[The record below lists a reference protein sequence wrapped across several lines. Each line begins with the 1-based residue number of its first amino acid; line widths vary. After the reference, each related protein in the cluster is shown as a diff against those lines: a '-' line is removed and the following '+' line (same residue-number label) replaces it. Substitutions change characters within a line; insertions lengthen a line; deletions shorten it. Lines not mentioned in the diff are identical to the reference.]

1 MTSGGNLSL
10 QGWNIIILFSIS
22 VLFLILLVRSHY
34 EARRLK
40 AEFKKIKHVAD
51 SAKRDYLDSIDQLR
65 QLEVKFERSSQSIE
79 SLHRHISSLV
89 DHSKGMVSQDL
100 EEHFNPLFE
109 LIQNQKTLIFKAM
122 TAASGEE
129 STTMV
134 ISDLINFV
142 EEISVKSKVIHDI
155 AFKTKVLSFNASVEA
170 ERAGVRGRGFS
181 IVAQEMKR
189 LAEISGKASEDI
201 ASLVERTR
209 RGTQVLS
216 SSSDSGG
223 GVSMQNTII
232 EASGTL
238 DQIQTKLNQ
247 CNQFFNEVVNQQ
259 GMAQNHLHEVTE
271 IVQQM
276 VVKSQNETQQVDK
289 GTHRHSGF
297 INTDTFH
304 TAS

>member
-1 MTSGGNLSL
+1 MTSGGNLGL

-22 VLFLILLVRSHY
+22 VLLLIFLVRSQY
-34 EARRLK
+34 EVRRLK
-40 AEFKKIKHVAD
+40 AEFKRIKHVAE
-51 SAKRDYLDSIDQLR
+51 SAKRDYLDSIDQLK
-65 QLEVKFERSSQSIE
+65 QVEVKFERSSQSIE
-79 SLHRHISSLV
+79 SLQQHISNLV
-89 DHSKGMVSQDL
+89 DHSKGFASGDL
-100 EEHFNPLFE
+100 EEQFNPLFE
-109 LIQNQKTLIFKAM
+109 LIQNQKTLIFKLM

-129 STTMV
+129 STALVVT
-134 ISDLINFV
+134 DLINFV

-209 RGTQVLS
+209 RGTQVLNAS
-216 SSSDSGG
+216 GDSGG
-223 GVSMQNTII
+223 GASIQSTII

-238 DQIQTKLNQ
+238 DQIQAKLTH
-247 CNQFFNEVVNQQ
+247 CNQVFNDIASQQ
-259 GMAQNHLHEVTE
+259 GVVQTHLHEVTE

-276 VVKSQNETQQVDK
+276 VKSQNETHRIDK
-289 GTHRHSGF
+289 GAHHHGGF
-297 INTDTFH
+297 ITTDTFH
-304 TAS
+304 AAS